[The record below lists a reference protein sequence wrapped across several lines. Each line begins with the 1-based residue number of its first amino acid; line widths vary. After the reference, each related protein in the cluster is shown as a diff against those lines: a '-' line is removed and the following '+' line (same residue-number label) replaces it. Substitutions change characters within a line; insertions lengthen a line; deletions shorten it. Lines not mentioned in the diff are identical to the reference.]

1 MSEAIRMLTREE
13 VVAIHAASL
22 ERFGGLP
29 GVRDEG
35 LLESAIA
42 QPSQSFGGVELY
54 PTLEE
59 KAARLAFGLAKNH
72 AFPDG
77 NKRVATA
84 CMAAVLRMNG
94 RAFRPDAGEL
104 LSTMLGVAEGS
115 VTYEALVEWV
125 RVQGLSRPPRATR
138 TRREM

>member
-1 MSEAIRMLTREE
+1 MSKSIRMLTKDE

-42 QPSQSFGGVELY
+42 QPSQSFGGIELY

-72 AFPDG
+72 AFLDG

-84 CMAAVLRMNG
+84 CMAAFLRLNG
-94 RAFRPDAGEL
+94 RAFTPDAVEL
-104 LSTMLGVAEGS
+104 LSTMLGVADGS

-125 RVQGLSRPPRATR
+125 RAQG
-138 TRREM
+138 

>member
-72 AFPDG
+72 AFLDG

-125 RVQGLSRPPRATR
+125 RVQG
-138 TRREM
+138 

>member
-1 MSEAIRMLTREE
+1 VSEAIRMLTREE

-72 AFPDG
+72 AFLDG

-125 RVQGLSRPPRATR
+125 RVQG
-138 TRREM
+138 

>member
-1 MSEAIRMLTREE
+1 MLTKDE

-22 ERFGGLP
+22 QRFGGLP

-42 QPSQSFGGVELY
+42 QPSQSFGDVELY

-72 AFPDG
+72 AFLDG

-84 CMAAVLRMNG
+84 CMAALLRLNG

-104 LSTMLGVAEGS
+104 LSTMLGVADGS
-115 VTYEALVEWV
+115 VTYEELVEWV
-125 RVQGLSRPPRATR
+125 RAQG
-138 TRREM
+138 

>member
-1 MSEAIRMLTREE
+1 MSGTVRMLTRDE

-22 ERFGGLP
+22 QRFGGLP

-42 QPSQSFGGVELY
+42 QPSQSFGDVELY

-72 AFPDG
+72 AFLDG

-84 CMAAVLRMNG
+84 CMATLLRLNG

-104 LSTMLGVAEGS
+104 LSTMLGVADGS
-115 VTYEALVEWV
+115 VTYEELVEWV
-125 RVQGLSRPPRATR
+125 RAQG
-138 TRREM
+138 

>member
-72 AFPDG
+72 AFLDG

>member
-1 MSEAIRMLTREE
+1 MLTREE

-72 AFPDG
+72 AFLDG

-125 RVQGLSRPPRATR
+125 RTQGLSRPPRATR

>member
-72 AFPDG
+72 AFLDG

-125 RVQGLSRPPRATR
+125 RTQGLSRPPRATR

>member
-1 MSEAIRMLTREE
+1 MSEPVRMLTKDE
-13 VVAIHAASL
+13 VVAIHATSL
-22 ERFGGLP
+22 ARFGGLP

-42 QPSQSFGGVELY
+42 QPSQSFGDVELY

-59 KAARLAFGLAKNH
+59 KAARLAFGLAMNH
-72 AFPDG
+72 AFLDG

-84 CMAAVLRMNG
+84 CMAALLRLNG

-104 LSTMLGVAEGS
+104 LSTMLGVADGS
-115 VTYEALVEWV
+115 VTYEELVEWV
-125 RVQGLSRPPRATR
+125 RAQG
-138 TRREM
+138 